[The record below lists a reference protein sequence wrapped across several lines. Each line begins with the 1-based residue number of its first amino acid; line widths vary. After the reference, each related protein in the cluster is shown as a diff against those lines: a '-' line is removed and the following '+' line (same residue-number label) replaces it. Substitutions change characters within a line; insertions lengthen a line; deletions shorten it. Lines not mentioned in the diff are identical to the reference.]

1 MLKSISILS
10 NYYKINSIST
20 TLTTTTKFIPT
31 LIVNNY
37 NINETI
43 ISSPLPSPLSLSYQ
57 IANYSNKKRGP
68 NLRRNSYTHGQDVRK
83 IKRRESR
90 ATQNEILFEDNIKPI
105 DSTEPIP
112 KNKPSHLHSKPITH
126 KEKLETLEH
135 HHQKKLL
142 RDQKFKDQQR
152 KLLINTLEEEK
163 QQQQQQQQQEQQEL
177 EQEQQQ
183 DEQDED
189 HNVNKKR
196 KQKKQL
202 ERLKQFGFD
211 TIEPELSQ
219 SEGKTE
225 YSSFTNKIEEF
236 EDQSTFEADLSTFGG
251 NKNIKFDL
259 SKIQEF
265 NPADE
270 LENLSS
276 FDDDDDVSISEEAHE
291 MTLEDAHKRF
301 NFSDDELEMLNR
313 GVKEKFKKQQQQQ
326 QQKQKGIEEDEEEE
340 EDEELIDEIEKYETI
355 LNEKKNKLLM
365 KKQNRKQLNL
375 DLKKEKTQQNNLD
388 KQLKS
393 QKSKQEIIEKQGEED
408 QEKRE
413 VENSKSNK
421 KVSSTQIN
429 YLNSQKVIEH
439 IQELHNKKMR
449 ESKTYKE
456 KDLSPVTIDEVMNFL
471 ATTHLDDFCVID
483 ISKKCTWAEYLVI
496 ASSDSTRLLSNTE
509 KDIMQ
514 AFKHR
519 FEQLHPAT
527 NNSDQW
533 RVVDLNPIVIHLF
546 ETQTREYY
554 DLENLWVTRRETDW
568 EFEESWDDEM
578 TSRIEEDKEND
589 DDGDD
594 EE

>member
-10 NYYKINSIST
+10 NFYKINSIST
-20 TLTTTTKFIPT
+20 TLTSTTKFIPT

-37 NINETI
+37 NINNESI
-43 ISSPLPSPLSLSYQ
+43 ISSPPSSSSLLLSNQ

-68 NLRRNSYTHGQDVRK
+68 NVRRNSYTHGQDVRK

-90 ATQNEILFEDNIKPI
+90 ATQNEISFQDNIKPI
-105 DSTEPIP
+105 DSTESIP

-163 QQQQQQQQQEQQEL
+163 LQEQVQQQQEQQ
-177 EQEQQQ
+177 Q
-183 DEQDED
+183 DEDEDED

-211 TIEPELSQ
+211 TIEPEL

-276 FDDDDDVSISEEAHE
+276 FDDDDDDGDVSISEEAQE
-291 MTLEDAHKRF
+291 MTLEEAHKRF

-313 GVKEKFKKQQQQQ
+313 GVKEKLKKQQQQ
-326 QQKQKGIEEDEEEE
+326 QQKQKDIEEE
-340 EDEELIDEIEKYETI
+340 EDEEEDEELNDEIEKYETI

-365 KKQNRKQLNL
+365 KKQNRKQLNA
-375 DLKKEKTQQNNLD
+375 DLKKEKIQQNNLD

-393 QKSKQEIIEKQGEED
+393 QKPKQEIIVKQSEED
-408 QEKRE
+408 EEKRE
-413 VENSKSNK
+413 VQVENSKPNK

-483 ISKKCTWAEYLVI
+483 VSKKCTWAEYLVI

-594 EE
+594 DEE